1 MHIEALG
8 LEAGEAVGN
17 GLESGAHGLQM
28 IGSFLQP
35 EVAQVVG
42 AQLVAQEA
50 GEFFLLFEESVF
62 PIGAQDVMAVFKL
75 IEDSGQLS
83 S

>member
-1 MHIEALG
+1 MYIEALG

-28 IGSFLQP
+28 IESLLQP

-42 AQLVAQEA
+42 AKLVAPP
-50 GEFFLLFEESVF
+50 LLW
-62 PIGAQDVMAVFKL
+62 G
-75 IEDSGQLS
+75 
-83 S
+83 